1 MINSANH
8 AVNKGV
14 GHVANRIE
22 FGSDLC
28 DVPDLTQIVK
38 HFFKTISTAQVCH
51 PHTKFA
57 LKYFFGTSKTASCH
71 TECVYGTVA
80 PPAGMVRWCTGQ
92 LKTHLITKEVNR
104 LKGKLP
110 QIPKALVR
118 TSAESPISLAATQAD
133 ANGAIIPVA

>member
-1 MINSANH
+1 MFDEPKQKPRSLE
-8 AVNKGV
+8 
-14 GHVANRIE
+14 NRAKLGI
-22 FGSDLC
+22 
-28 DVPDLTQIVK
+28 P
-38 HFFKTISTAQVCH
+38 
-51 PHTKFA
+51 P
-57 LKYFFGTSKTASCH
+57 
-71 TECVYGTVA
+71 YGNGW
-80 PPAGMVRWCTGQ
+80 PGIHVRWCTGQ

>member
-71 TECVYGTVA
+71 TECVYGTVP
-80 PPAGMVRWCTGQ
+80 PPAGMELFRPCTV
-92 LKTHLITKEVNR
+92 L
-104 LKGKLP
+104 
-110 QIPKALVR
+110 
-118 TSAESPISLAATQAD
+118 
-133 ANGAIIPVA
+133 